1 MEKWRAF
8 RNSPRYEDAK
18 GGVVKKGKNLL
29 MTILQIILIVGISY
43 VILSPV
49 IGIVAQSFFSD
60 ADSANPMV
68 YTIPIE
74 GTLERYT
81 TVITQMDYFRTLG
94 NTLIYTIAL
103 TLIQVLICS
112 MVGYG
117 FARFDFPLKKLL
129 FGCVVLMI
137 VIPNHTIM
145 LPQYMTFRS
154 MGLMSEATPMYILT
168 LFGTGLRAGLFI
180 YIFNQFFRGLPKEI
194 EEAAFVDGA
203 GNMVHLL
210 PHHARQRHACRHH
223 GDGVLAGLA
232 VHGLLLQPA
241 VPHSNG
247 HAAGEAPVHAAEQ
260 HLREPQNH
268 ERPHPALVC

>member
-203 GNMVHLL
+203 CL
-210 PHHARQRHACRHH
+210 PMDH
-223 GDGVLAGLA
+223 
-232 VHGLLLQPA
+232 
-241 VPHSNG
+241 
-247 HAAGEAPVHAAEQ
+247 
-260 HLREPQNH
+260 
-268 ERPHPALVC
+268 

>member
-117 FARFDFPLKKLL
+117 FARVCSSTFSTSSSAVCPRKSRKRRLL
-129 FGCVVLMI
+129 TARERG
-137 VIPNHTIM
+137 
-145 LPQYMTFRS
+145 
-154 MGLMSEATPMYILT
+154 TPTSASCLST
-168 LFGTGLRAGLFI
+168 
-180 YIFNQFFRGLPKEI
+180 PC
-194 EEAAFVDGA
+194 
-203 GNMVHLL
+203 LL
-210 PHHARQRHACRHH
+210 SSR
-223 GDGVLAGLA
+223 
-232 VHGLLLQPA
+232 
-241 VPHSNG
+241 
-247 HAAGEAPVHAAEQ
+247 
-260 HLREPQNH
+260 
-268 ERPHPALVC
+268 

>member
-49 IGIVAQSFFSD
+49 IGIVSQSFFSD

-129 FGCVVLMI
+129 FG
-137 VIPNHTIM
+137 
-145 LPQYMTFRS
+145 
-154 MGLMSEATPMYILT
+154 
-168 LFGTGLRAGLFI
+168 TGLRAGLFI

-203 GNMVHLL
+203 GTWYTYFRIMLVNAMPAVITVTVFSLVWQYTDSFYSQLFRIPTDMLL
-210 PHHARQRHACRHH
+210 AKRLSTLQNNISANLKIMNVRIQRLYVDA
-223 GDGVLAGLA
+223 GVVLTILPLLILY
-232 VHGLLLQPA
+232 LLLQRRFIEG
-241 VPHSNG
+241 V
-247 HAAGEAPVHAAEQ
+247 
-260 HLREPQNH
+260 
-268 ERPHPALVC
+268 ERSGIVG

>member
-145 LPQYMTFRS
+145 LPQYDVPQH
-154 MGLMSEATPMYILT
+154 GLDERGNPDVYPDA
-168 LFGTGLRAGLFI
+168 LRHRAS
-180 YIFNQFFRGLPKEI
+180 RG
-194 EEAAFVDGA
+194 F
-203 GNMVHLL
+203 VHLHFQPVL
-210 PHHARQRHACRHH
+210 PRSAQGNR
-223 GDGVLAGLA
+223 GSGV
-232 VHGLLLQPA
+232 
-241 VPHSNG
+241 
-247 HAAGEAPVHAAEQ
+247 
-260 HLREPQNH
+260 
-268 ERPHPALVC
+268 C

>member
-74 GTLERYT
+74 GTLE
-81 TVITQMDYFRTLG
+81 QMDYFRTLG

-154 MGLMSEATPMYILT
+154 MGLGPQASTP
-168 LFGTGLRAGLFI
+168 
-180 YIFNQFFRGLPKEI
+180 
-194 EEAAFVDGA
+194 
-203 GNMVHLL
+203 
-210 PHHARQRHACRHH
+210 
-223 GDGVLAGLA
+223 
-232 VHGLLLQPA
+232 
-241 VPHSNG
+241 S
-247 HAAGEAPVHAAEQ
+247 
-260 HLREPQNH
+260 
-268 ERPHPALVC
+268 

>member
-117 FARFDFPLKKLL
+117 FARFQFKGKSLL
-129 FGCVVLMI
+129 FGLVLL
-137 VIPNHTIM
+137 TIIIQVGGKAFNNTM
-145 LPQYMTFRS
+145 LEPKALLVS
-154 MGLMSEATPMYILT
+154 MA
-168 LFGTGLRAGLFI
+168 
-180 YIFNQFFRGLPKEI
+180 
-194 EEAAFVDGA
+194 
-203 GNMVHLL
+203 
-210 PHHARQRHACRHH
+210 
-223 GDGVLAGLA
+223 LA
-232 VHGLLLQPA
+232 VLIIPVDLIRKA
-241 VPHSNG
+241 V
-247 HAAGEAPVHAAEQ
+247 V
-260 HLREPQNH
+260 R
-268 ERPHPALVC
+268 R

>member
-81 TVITQMDYFRTLG
+81 TVITQTGSYTQLKLP
-94 NTLIYTIAL
+94 TIYT
-103 TLIQVLICS
+103 
-112 MVGYG
+112 
-117 FARFDFPLKKLL
+117 
-129 FGCVVLMI
+129 
-137 VIPNHTIM
+137 
-145 LPQYMTFRS
+145 
-154 MGLMSEATPMYILT
+154 E
-168 LFGTGLRAGLFI
+168 
-180 YIFNQFFRGLPKEI
+180 
-194 EEAAFVDGA
+194 
-203 GNMVHLL
+203 
-210 PHHARQRHACRHH
+210 
-223 GDGVLAGLA
+223 
-232 VHGLLLQPA
+232 
-241 VPHSNG
+241 
-247 HAAGEAPVHAAEQ
+247 
-260 HLREPQNH
+260 
-268 ERPHPALVC
+268 